1 MNNNSLLIGPTSG
14 DLRLVQNGFTSTSYT
29 RGRLDVYYS
38 GRWGTVCDDCWSS
51 TNTHVTCR
59 QLGFSS
65 SSTSWTINSR
75 QVDFQQLLMHD
86 CWLFTFLP
94 QTPKMYLHCNAPWG
108 PLISLLFTSI
118 TTDSVNV
125 KNQDI
130 SVSAT
135 LRIEVLFVM
144 YVCIICMHMFDSYA
158 NHSHIVLSI
167 VHEQSLVPE

>member
-1 MNNNSLLIGPTSG
+1 
-14 DLRLVQNGFTSTSYT
+14 
-29 RGRLDVYYS
+29 
-38 GRWGTVCDDCWSS
+38 
-51 TNTHVTCR
+51 
-59 QLGFSS
+59 
-65 SSTSWTINSR
+65 
-75 QVDFQQLLMHD
+75 
-86 CWLFTFLP
+86 
-94 QTPKMYLHCNAPWG
+94 MYLHCNAPWG

-144 YVCIICMHMFDSYA
+144 YVCIICMFDSYV